1 MEIDQL
7 KKVIE
12 ELPEGEV
19 KSLLFHILLRVNHI
33 GEKGYS
39 ETEFVDDV
47 KSIYKTI
54 LDITKERS
62 ESKQAS
68 TCQRIHILFGGSP
81 EGSLKVALKEMG
93 VFEKERVISFWN
105 LFSVGPIW
113 QLHEEVGKEAR
124 FAWMKEALNDKHEE
138 FQEYLLRFH
147 QTVHQIM
154 SIPAD
159 VPISLWTAENAHE
172 QTGLRFVL
180 HLLKDKPN
188 DIKVINTT
196 LAYTEHFKQAD
207 IKYVVLHSG
216 EIPPEKLQTI
226 YEHSKQ
232 KYSLSNLERQQY
244 EQEWLHLSDN
254 RESLRIWRNGKIQ
267 SVCIDY
273 YDQYIINL
281 AKKLRRERES
291 EEFMK
296 SARLIG
302 EALGHLD
309 QYIGDDFLEYRVRK
323 LIENGVFE
331 MEGSLKA
338 MRYYG
343 VKLS

>member
-7 KKVIE
+7 KKAIE

-33 GEKGYS
+33 EEKEYS

-47 KSIYKTI
+47 KRVYKTL

-62 ESKQAS
+62 ESKQAD
-68 TCQRIHILFGGSP
+68 TCQMIHILFGGSP
-81 EGSLKVALKEMG
+81 AGSLKVALKEMG
-93 VFEKERVISFWN
+93 VFEKEKVYSFWN
-105 LFSVGPIW
+105 IFSVGPIW
-113 QLHEEVGKEAR
+113 QLHEEIGIGAR
-124 FAWMKEALNDKHEE
+124 FTWMKESLKDKHEE
-138 FQEYLLRFH
+138 LREYLQRFH
-147 QTVHQIM
+147 QTVHQIL
-154 SIPAD
+154 SIPKD
-159 VPISLWTAENAHE
+159 VPITLWTAENAHE

-188 DIKVINTT
+188 EIKVINTS
-196 LAYTEHFKQAD
+196 LAYAEHFNRAD
-207 IKYVVLHSG
+207 IKYTVLHSG

-232 KYSLSNLERQQY
+232 KHSLSNLEREQY

-254 RESLRIWRNGKIQ
+254 RESLRIWRNGRIQ

-281 AKKLRRERES
+281 AKKLQRERES

-309 QYIGDDFLEYRVRK
+309 QYIGDEFLEYRVRK

-331 MEGSLKA
+331 MEGNLKA